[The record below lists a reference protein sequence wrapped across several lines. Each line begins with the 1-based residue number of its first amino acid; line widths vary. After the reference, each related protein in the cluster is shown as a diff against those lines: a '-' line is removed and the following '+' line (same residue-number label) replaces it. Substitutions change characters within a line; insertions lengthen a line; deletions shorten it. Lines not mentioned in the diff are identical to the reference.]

1 MLTRSGKVKK
11 MRVILKKNTA
21 IFCKPTYAA
30 LRDTAKKSIL
40 MIVASIFSFNSDMLT
55 SVAHAQTPGYPSKT
69 LTMIVPFA
77 AGGPADLVGRE
88 VARLLSEQLGKPV
101 VVENQG
107 GASGTVALNT
117 MARAAPDGHTMLLA
131 ASGTVVIH
139 PLLVGKFDSVVQA
152 LAPVSLVSTSPH
164 VLVVTDKIPVRS
176 VQQLIDYARANPG
189 KLNFGSSGTGGAA
202 HLGMELFKSQAHIDA
217 VHVPYK
223 GTSQVL
229 TDLVSGEV
237 QALFSSMPS
246 LQSLIDKG
254 SIRAIG
260 MTGPNAAAQAAGI
273 PEISKSGLPGFGY
286 TTWYAMFVP
295 SATPASVIA
304 SLNASLNKVLNNQSL
319 QQKLA
324 PQGLE
329 LHGSTPE
336 ALSSLMQSEAV
347 SWQAILKSA
356 NIKSD

>member
-1 MLTRSGKVKK
+1 MKNVLCMGRRSLSVMTGWLSLVLIASAQLTDVR
-11 MRVILKKNTA
+11 A
-21 IFCKPTYAA
+21 Q
-30 LRDTAKKSIL
+30 
-40 MIVASIFSFNSDMLT
+40 
-55 SVAHAQTPGYPSKT
+55 SVEYPAKT

-101 VVENQG
+101 IVENQG
-107 GASGTVALNT
+107 GASGTVALNS

-139 PLLVGKFDSVVQA
+139 PLLVGKYASVVQS

-164 VLVVTDKIPVRS
+164 VLVVTNKINVRS
-176 VQQLIDYARANPG
+176 VQELIAYARANPG
-189 KLNFGSSGTGGAA
+189 KLNFGSAGTGGAA
-202 HLGMELFKSQAHIDA
+202 HLGMELFKAQAGIDA

-229 TDLVSGEV
+229 TDLVSGQV

-260 MTGPNAAAQAAGI
+260 MTGPNAAAQAQGI
-273 PEISKSGLPGFGY
+273 PEIAQSGLVGFGY
-286 TTWYAMFVP
+286 TTWYAIFVP
-295 SATPASVIA
+295 KATPEGVIQKLNS
-304 SLNASLNKVLNNQSL
+304 SLDQVLNDKAL

-329 LHGSTPE
+329 LQ
-336 ALSSLMQSEAV
+336 SSSPKVLGELMASEAI
-347 SWQAILKSA
+347 SWGKIIQEA
-356 NIKSD
+356 NIKE

>member
-1 MLTRSGKVKK
+1 MKIVRICASRSRWSMMTGLCSLFVLGAGAS
-11 MRVILKKNTA
+11 VTEA
-21 IFCKPTYAA
+21 QAQSGAYPT
-30 LRDTAKKSIL
+30 KS
-40 MIVASIFSFNSDMLT
+40 
-55 SVAHAQTPGYPSKT
+55 

-88 VARLLSEQLGKPV
+88 VARVMAEVMGKPV

-107 GASGTVALNT
+107 GASGTVALNS
-117 MARAAPDGHTMLLA
+117 MARAAPDGYTMLMA

-139 PLLVGKFDSVVQA
+139 PLLVGKYESVSQS

-164 VLVVTDKIPVRS
+164 VLVVTNKINVRS
-176 VQQLIDYARANPG
+176 VSELIAYAQAHPG
-189 KLNFGSSGTGGAA
+189 KLNFGSAGTGGAA
-202 HLGMELFKSQAHIDA
+202 HLGMELFKSQAGIDA

-260 MTGPNAAAQAAGI
+260 MTGPNAAAQSLGI
-273 PEISKSGLPGFGY
+273 PEISKSGLPGLAY

-295 SATPASVIA
+295 KGTPQDIIEK
-304 SLNASLNKVLNNQSL
+304 LNIGLNKVLNDKVL

-329 LHGSTPE
+329 LH
-336 ALSSLMQSEAV
+336 SSSPKELETLMAEEV
-347 SWQAILKSA
+347 SAWGKIIKAA
-356 NIKSD
+356 NIKAD

>member
-1 MLTRSGKVKK
+1 MAMACATGVS
-11 MRVILKKNTA
+11 
-21 IFCKPTYAA
+21 
-30 LRDTAKKSIL
+30 
-40 MIVASIFSFNSDMLT
+40 
-55 SVAHAQTPGYPSKT
+55 AQTATFPSRA

-88 VARLLSEQLGKPV
+88 VARLMALQLGKPV

-107 GASGTVALNT
+107 GGSGTVALNQ
-117 MARAAPDGHTMLLA
+117 MGRAAPDGYTMLMA

-139 PLLVGKFDSVVQA
+139 PLLVGKFEAVSGA
-152 LAPVSLVSTSPH
+152 LAPVSLVSTSPQ
-164 VLVVTDKIPVRS
+164 VLVVTEKIPVRS

-189 KLNFGSSGTGGAA
+189 KLNFGSAGTGGAA
-202 HLGMELFKSQAHIDA
+202 HLGMEMFKAQAGIDV

-246 LQSLIDKG
+246 LQSMIDKG

-260 MTGPNAAAQAAGI
+260 MTGPSAAATAAGI
-273 PEISKSGLPGFGY
+273 PEISKAGLPGFEY
-286 TTWYAMFVP
+286 TTWYGMFVP
-295 SATPASVIA
+295 AGTPDTVIQV
-304 SLNASLNKVLNNQSL
+304 LNAALRKVLSDEAL
-319 QQKLA
+319 RQKLA

-329 LHGSTPE
+329 LRASSPTELGALIKTE
-336 ALSSLMQSEAV
+336 ATA
-347 SWQAILKSA
+347 WAKIIADA
-356 NIKSD
+356 NILAD

>member
-1 MLTRSGKVKK
+1 MAGLLVLGVVTLVSR
-11 MRVILKKNTA
+11 
-21 IFCKPTYAA
+21 
-30 LRDTAKKSIL
+30 
-40 MIVASIFSFNSDMLT
+40 
-55 SVAHAQTPGYPSKT
+55 AHAQAADYPAKS

-88 VARLLSEQLGKPV
+88 VARVLSQEMGKPV

-107 GASGTVALNT
+107 GASGTVALNS
-117 MARAAPDGHTMLLA
+117 MARAAPDGYTMLLA

-139 PLLVGKFDSVVQA
+139 PLLVGKYAAVSES

-164 VLVVTDKIPVRS
+164 VLVVTNKINVRT
-176 VQQLIDYARANPG
+176 VPELIAYARAHPG
-189 KLNFGSSGTGGAA
+189 KLNFGSAGTGGAA
-202 HLGMELFKSQAHIDA
+202 HLGMELFISQAGIEA

-260 MTGPNAAAQAAGI
+260 MTGPSAAAQAAGI
-273 PEISKSGLPGFGY
+273 PEISKTGLPGFGY

-295 SATPASVIA
+295 KGTPDAVIQKLNV
-304 SLNASLNKVLNNQSL
+304 SLGKVLNDQAL
-319 QQKLA
+319 QQKLT
-324 PQGLE
+324 PQGLD
-329 LHGSTPE
+329 LQSSSPAQLGALMSAE
-336 ALSSLMQSEAV
+336 AE
-347 SWQAILKSA
+347 SWKKIIQAA
-356 NIKSD
+356 NIKPE

>member
-1 MLTRSGKVKK
+1 MAGLLVLGVGTLVSR
-11 MRVILKKNTA
+11 
-21 IFCKPTYAA
+21 
-30 LRDTAKKSIL
+30 
-40 MIVASIFSFNSDMLT
+40 
-55 SVAHAQTPGYPSKT
+55 AHAQAADYPAKS

-88 VARLLSEQLGKPV
+88 VARVLSQEMGKPV

-107 GASGTVALNT
+107 GASGTVALNS
-117 MARAAPDGHTMLLA
+117 MARAAPDGYTMLLA

-139 PLLVGKFDSVVQA
+139 PLLVGKYAAVSES

-164 VLVVTDKIPVRS
+164 VLVVTNKINVRT
-176 VQQLIDYARANPG
+176 VPELIAYARAHLG
-189 KLNFGSSGTGGAA
+189 KLNFGSAGTGGAA
-202 HLGMELFKSQAHIDA
+202 HLGMELFISQAGIEA

-260 MTGPNAAAQAAGI
+260 MTGPSAAAQAAGI
-273 PEISKSGLPGFGY
+273 PEISKTGLPGFGY

-295 SATPASVIA
+295 KGTPDAVIQKLNV
-304 SLNASLNKVLNNQSL
+304 SLGKVLNDQAL
-319 QQKLA
+319 QQKLT
-324 PQGLE
+324 PQGLD
-329 LHGSTPE
+329 LQSSSPAQLGALMSAE
-336 ALSSLMQSEAV
+336 AE
-347 SWQAILKSA
+347 SWKKIIQAA
-356 NIKSD
+356 NIKPE